1 MSKAKST
8 TLKFLEKDQSNRM
21 AAQKSFKEQAA
32 SLRAQRGWLTREATD
47 IKALCGIAEATGA
60 TIALEDVKR
69 GREKLRERYD
79 RVKNQVTLC
88 TNCRDI
94 KEDDLDKV
102 NADMTADAEEYIKIV
117 KRCAEVA
124 GAIEENQA
132 TQARAL
138 AAAGAAT
145 GGNGGNKCKLNNSLK
160 PPDLT
165 RSFTPAEYRN
175 WRERFR
181 AYYNDSN
188 MAAGSIE
195 VQQQYLMQCLD
206 LDIGSRLGDR
216 TKRTY
221 PLYAVAG
228 GPGSCLEELDNIFKA
243 IHPTPLRRLDLLKM
257 KREPTEEWAAWSA
270 RLKAAARE
278 ADLDNF
284 DKDDLIALLLMV
296 HSNSAFLDEEFSKMA
311 NPSLEDVERVGL
323 VWQRMHAMKGDASA
337 ASVQRA
343 EGRGS
348 GGNSSNNSNN
358 SGNNNSSKKKKD
370 KKKNKDRGVSRDS
383 LKGKCFA
390 CGSAE
395 HGIKECVNRWSLS
408 CSSCNRKGHKAEVCM
423 SGAKP
428 AEARQMY
435 SEEDIQ
441 REQEEYDRKAY
452 YANPPAQAHAA
463 RTAPRGLPPL
473 ATPAAHAR
481 RVRAVPF
488 RKGTRGKAAEAKAA
502 RLGPHMPTPPLDA

>member
-1 MSKAKST
+1 MA
-8 TLKFLEKDQSNRM
+8 
-21 AAQKSFKEQAA
+21 AAQKPYKDQAL
-32 SLRAQRGWLTREATD
+32 SLRAQRGWFTREVKD
-47 IKALCGIAEATGA
+47 VRALCAIADATGA
-60 TIALEDVKR
+60 TIASDDVKR
-69 GREKLRERYD
+69 AREKLRERYD

-94 KEDDLDKV
+94 KEDELDKL
-102 NADMTADAEEYIKIV
+102 NEGMTEVSDEYIRV
-117 KRCAEVA
+117 LQRCSEVV

-195 VQQQYLMQCLD
+195 VQQQYLAQCLD

-221 PLYAVAG
+221 PIYAVAG
-228 GPGSCLEELDNIFKA
+228 GPGSCMEELDNIFKA

-257 KREPTEEWAAWSA
+257 KRESTEEWAAWSA

-284 DKDDLIALLLMV
+284 NKDDLIALLLMV

-311 NPSLEDVERVGL
+311 NPSLEDVERVGM
-323 VWQRMHAMKGDASA
+323 VWQRMHAMKGEQGA

-343 EGRGS
+343 EGRG
-348 GGNSSNNSNN
+348 GGNTNSNSNNNNSN
-358 SGNNNSSKKKKD
+358 GNKKKKQ
-370 KKKNKDRGVSRDS
+370 KKKGKDTGFSKDS

-390 CGSAE
+390 CGSTE
-395 HGIKECVNRWSLS
+395 HGIKECANRWTLT
-408 CSSCNRKGHKAEVCM
+408 CSTCNRKGHKAEVCM

-428 AEARQMY
+428 AEAKQMY
-435 SEEDIQ
+435 SEEDI
-441 REQEEYDRKAY
+441 
-452 YANPPAQAHAA
+452 AQ
-463 RTAPRGLPPL
+463 
-473 ATPAAHAR
+473 
-481 RVRAVPF
+481 VRN
-488 RKGTRGKAAEAKAA
+488 G
-502 RLGPHMPTPPLDA
+502 